1 MRTRRKSFPLIYAII
16 ILITL
21 IYFAFSMSKSIGL
34 RNQKLEILSE
44 NRREISSLNN
54 DMKNLKREINNAD
67 TIEFV
72 EKVARDD
79 LGMVKPREIV
89 YIDKSKGSSFNLH
102 RQN

>member
-54 DMKNLKREINNAD
+54 DIKNLKREINNAD

-89 YIDKSKGSSFNLH
+89 YIDKSKGSSLNLH